1 MWANAALPVP
11 RIVGLGDLAKRLND
25 PQLPTLLRALD
36 RGCYA
41 GDSWDGAALAAA
53 LPKLAVSDKATE
65 NKPREL
71 APLYR

>member
-1 MWANAALPVP
+1 M
-11 RIVGLGDLAKRLND
+11 DD
-25 PQLPTLLRALD
+25 PQLATLLRALD

-41 GDSWDGAALAAA
+41 GDPWNGAALAAA
-53 LPKLAVSDKATE
+53 LPKLIVSHHNNE

>member
-1 MWANAALPVP
+1 
-11 RIVGLGDLAKRLND
+11 VGLGDLAKRMND
-25 PQLPTLLRALD
+25 PQLATLLRALD

-53 LPKLAVSDKATE
+53 LPKLVVSE
-65 NKPREL
+65 QGNESKPREL